1 MTPTTTLSVIVPVY
15 NEECLVQAS
24 LSRLRVLGETPLL
37 SLVKVIVVDD
47 GSQDQTG
54 AVLSRFQQGIEDW
67 EEKFVWKFIHH
78 RFNQGKGAALRTG
91 LQFADTELT
100 VCHDADLE
108 YQPRDLI
115 GMIPYFLEEGAD
127 AVFGSRFSPEG
138 FRRTLFSPHALGNR
152 LLTVFCNLVSDS
164 NLSDMET
171 CYKMVRTSILNSI
184 PLESPDF
191 CIEPELTIKLAKR
204 RSRLFEIP
212 ISYSSRSYREG
223 KKINWKDVFKTLLA
237 IPKFAISDRNFQKL
251 DDES

>member
-15 NEECLVQAS
+15 NEQCLVQAS
-24 LSRLRVLGETPLL
+24 LSRLRVLEETSLL

-54 AVLSRFQQGIEDW
+54 AALSQFQQEIENW
-67 EEKFVWKFIHH
+67 GEKFVWKFIRHQH
-78 RFNQGKGAALRTG
+78 NQGKGKAFRTG

-108 YQPRDLI
+108 YHPRDLI
-115 GMIPYFLEEGAD
+115 SMIPFFLEEGAD
-127 AVFGSRFSPEG
+127 VVFGSRFFS
-138 FRRTLFSPHALGNR
+138 RSLKRTLFSPHALGNR
-152 LLTVFCNLVSDS
+152 LLTVFCNLVSHS

-171 CYKMVRTSILNSI
+171 CYKMVRTDMLKSI

-204 RSRLFEIP
+204 RSRLFEVP
-212 ISYSSRSYREG
+212 ISYSGRSYREG
-223 KKINWKDVFKTLLA
+223 KKINWKDVIKALLA
-237 IPKFAISDRNFQKL
+237 IPKFAISDRPYQEDK
-251 DDES
+251 DGS

>member
-15 NEECLVQAS
+15 NEQCLVQAS
-24 LSRLRVLGETPLL
+24 LLRLRVLGETPLL

-54 AVLSRFQQGIEDW
+54 AALVRFQQETKAWG
-67 EEKFVWKFIHH
+67 EKFVWKFIRHQ
-78 RFNQGKGAALRTG
+78 RNQGKGAALRTG
-91 LQFADTELT
+91 LKFADTELT

-115 GMIPYFLEEGAD
+115 SMIPFFLEEGAD

-138 FRRTLFSPHALGNR
+138 FKRTLFSPHALGNR
-152 LLTVFCNLVSDS
+152 LLTVFCNWVSDS

-171 CYKMVRTSILNSI
+171 CYKMVRTDILKSI

-204 RSRLFEIP
+204 GSRLFEVP
-212 ISYSSRSYREG
+212 ISYSGRSYREG
-223 KKINWKDVFKTLLA
+223 KKINWKDVIKALLA
-237 IPKFAISDRNFQKL
+237 IPKFAISGRTDQEDK
-251 DDES
+251 DGS